1 MNGRAMPIEQAKP
14 LTLMPA
20 AEHMPA
26 EHSIQRYLLAGI
38 IIVALV
44 TFGLGGWAALAK
56 LSGAVISQGV
66 LVVDSV
72 VKKVQH
78 PTGGVVESIRVRE
91 GDRVEAGDIL
101 VQLDPTQ
108 TRANATIITNNVDQL
123 MARQARLEAERDG
136 SDQIAFPKALQERSR
151 DSNTDAARSIAAET
165 RLFNIRRDAREGQ
178 KSQLTKRT
186 AQLQDEIN
194 GYMGQAVAK
203 DKEIDLIHRE
213 LEGVR
218 TLWEKNLTPINRLM
232 SLERDAA
239 RIEGERSQMNSMIA
253 QAKGKISEIE
263 LQIIQI
269 GQDLRSEVG
278 KDLIETRS
286 KITELAERK
295 TAAVDQLNRIDI
307 RAPQSGI
314 VHELAVHTV
323 GGVIN
328 PGEQIMLLVPDR
340 DTLDVEVKIAPH
352 DINDVHV
359 GQSAMLRFSAFNQ
372 RTTPEIKGTVRFISA
387 DLNQDQR
394 TGNSY
399 YTVRIAPRA
408 EEIAKLGSDKIV
420 PGMPVDAFIETGTR
434 TALAY
439 LIKPLMEQASRAFKE
454 K

>member
-178 KSQLTKRT
+178 KSQLNKRS
-186 AQLQDEIN
+186 AQLQEEIN
-194 GYMGQAVAK
+194 GYMGQAEAK
-203 DKEIDLIHRE
+203 DKEISLIHRE

-218 TLWEKNLTPINRLM
+218 TLWQKNLTPINRLM

-263 LQIIQI
+263 LQIIQV

-439 LIKPLMEQASRAFKE
+439 LVKPLMEQASRAFKE